1 MALLDR
7 IQACDP
13 PELANYVPFRVDA
26 TDVGLVTRAFADRLE
41 EFADVFRVSADAVTL
56 SPALRGFE
64 TRTRA
69 VAQMLEE
76 LARRGHIPGWRDETY
91 PVGRSFAAP
100 PLFLMERAAVPLF
113 GVRAYGVHVN
123 GIVAGTK
130 AKMWIGRRS
139 LTKPT
144 APGKLDQMV
153 ADGLPAGVGVRQNLV
168 KEAAEEADIGP
179 GLAARAVPVGT
190 VSYLTEQP
198 DGLRNDVLFN
208 YDLVVPRDFRPV
220 NRDGEIAAF
229 HLWSI
234 DEVAAT
240 VEQSDAFKFNC
251 ALVVIDFLIRHG
263 HIEAGHPDYEPIV
276 RGLHR

>member
-7 IQACDP
+7 IRACDP
-13 PELANYVPFRVDA
+13 PELEKYVPFRVDA
-26 TDVGLVTRAFADRLE
+26 DDVGLIAPAFAARLE
-41 EFADVFRVSADAVTL
+41 EFADVFGVSADAVVL

-64 TRTRA
+64 ARTAA
-69 VAQMLEE
+69 VAQVLAE
-76 LARRGHIPGWRDETY
+76 LVRRGHIPGWRDEAY
-91 PVGRSFAAP
+91 RVGRSFAEP

-123 GIVAGTK
+123 GIVAGAK

-139 LTKPT
+139 LTKST
-144 APGKLDQMV
+144 APGKLDQLV
-153 ADGLPAGVGVRQNLV
+153 AGGQPAGVGVRENLV
-168 KEAAEEADIGP
+168 KEAAEEADIGRE
-179 GLAARAVPVGT
+179 LAARAVPVGT
-190 VSYLTEQP
+190 VSYLTARPE
-198 DGLRNDVLFN
+198 GLRDDVLFN
-208 YDLVVPRDFRPV
+208 YDLMVPRDFQPV
-220 NRDGEIAAF
+220 NRDGEIASF

-234 DEVAAT
+234 DEVVAV

>member
-7 IQACDP
+7 IRACDP
-13 PELANYVPFRVDA
+13 PELASYVPFRVDGD
-26 TDVGLVTRAFADRLE
+26 DVGLIAPAFAARLE
-41 EFADVFRVSADAVTL
+41 EFTDVFRISADAVAL
-56 SPALRGFE
+56 SPALLRFE
-64 TRTRA
+64 ARTRA
-69 VAQMLEE
+69 VARVLEE
-76 LARRGHIPGWRDETY
+76 LARRGHIPGWRDEAY
-91 PVGRSFAAP
+91 PVGRSFAEP

-123 GIVAGTK
+123 GIVAGAE

-144 APGKLDQMV
+144 APGKLDQLV
-153 ADGLPAGVGVRQNLV
+153 AGGQPAGVGVRANLV

-179 GLAARAVPVGT
+179 ALAARAVPVGT
-190 VSYLTEQP
+190 VSYLTQRP

-208 YDLVVPRDFRPV
+208 YDLVVPPDFRPV
-220 NRDGEIAAF
+220 NRDGEIASF
-229 HLWSI
+229 HLWSL
-234 DEVAAT
+234 DEVAAI

-263 HIEAGHPDYEPIV
+263 YIEADHPDYERIV
-276 RGLHR
+276 SGLHR

>member
-7 IQACDP
+7 IRACDP
-13 PELANYVPFRVDA
+13 PELASYVPFRVDGD
-26 TDVGLVTRAFADRLE
+26 DVGLIAPAFAARLE
-41 EFADVFRVSADAVTL
+41 EFTDVFLISADAVAL

-64 TRTRA
+64 ARTRA
-69 VAQMLEE
+69 VARAMEE
-76 LARRGHIPGWRDETY
+76 LARRGHIPGWRDEAY
-91 PVGRSFAAP
+91 AVGRAFAEP

-123 GIVAGTK
+123 GIVAGAK

-144 APGKLDQMV
+144 APGKLDQLV
-153 ADGLPAGVGVRQNLV
+153 AGGQPAGVGVRANLV

-179 GLAARAVPVGT
+179 ELAARAVPVGT
-190 VSYLTEQP
+190 VSYLTARP

-208 YDLVVPRDFRPV
+208 YDLVVPPDFRPV
-220 NRDGEIAAF
+220 NRDGEIASF
-229 HLWSI
+229 HLWSL
-234 DEVAAT
+234 DEVAAI

-263 HIEAGHPDYEPIV
+263 HIEADNPDYERIV
-276 RGLHR
+276 SGLHR